1 MATKRDKAEAATSIE
16 SIKRASLA
24 IEDLLF
30 VIQRVR
36 PEQLQAAISALN
48 LVVMDSKSHAKSAVA
63 KSYQSADPNKRFLIG
78 ALPRLLLDRDLF
90 PSNDDIVDFAKV
102 ALRLE
107 MTRTVEKRARHE
119 IVGKIVCETDTLD
132 EQQLTDLVK
141 ALELIVG
148 NKDRL
153 AVMIEKKKSGTFSW
167 NETLQDLL
175 RS

>member
-1 MATKRDKAEAATSIE
+1 MATKKDTGSGIAPLESLKKASI
-16 SIKRASLA
+16 A

-30 VIQRVR
+30 ALQRVR
-36 PEQLQAAISALN
+36 PEQLKDAISALN
-48 LVVMDSKSHAKSAVA
+48 WVVMDSKAHSGSTVA
-63 KSYQSADPNKRFLIG
+63 KSYQSSDPNKRFLIG

-90 PSNDDIVDFAKV
+90 PSNEDIVDFAAA

-119 IVGKIVCETDTLD
+119 IIGKIVCETDTLD

-141 ALELIVG
+141 ALEKLVG

-153 AVMIEKKKSGTFSW
+153 SMMIEKKKSGMFSW
-167 NETLQDLL
+167 NETLQELL
-175 RS
+175 RP

>member
-1 MATKRDKAEAATSIE
+1 MATKRDRQITSSPID
-16 SIKRASLA
+16 SLKKASLV

-30 VIQRVR
+30 AIQRIR
-36 PEQLQAAISALN
+36 PEQLQDALNVLN
-48 LVVMDSKSHAKSAVA
+48 LVVMDSRSHANSAVA
-63 KSYQSADPNKRFLIG
+63 KSYQSSDPNKRFLIG

-90 PSNDDIVDFAKV
+90 PSNEDIVDFAAV

-119 IVGKIVCETDTLD
+119 IIGKIVCETDTLD
-132 EQQLTDLVK
+132 EQQLTDLVR
-141 ALELIVG
+141 ALEQLVG

-175 RS
+175 RT

>member
-1 MATKRDKAEAATSIE
+1 MATKRDIQKTSSPIE
-16 SIKRASLA
+16 SLKKASLA

-30 VIQRVR
+30 AIQRVR
-36 PEQLQAAISALN
+36 PDQLKEAISALN
-48 LVVMDSKSHAKSAVA
+48 RAVMDSKSEANSAVA
-63 KSYQSADPNKRFLIG
+63 KTYQSADPNKRFLIG

-90 PSNDDIVDFAKV
+90 PANEDITDFAEV

-107 MTRTVEKRARHE
+107 MTRTKKLSRHE
-119 IVGKIVCETDTLD
+119 IIGKIVCETDTLD
-132 EQQLTDLVK
+132 EQRLTDLVR

-153 AVMIEKKKSGTFSW
+153 ALMIEKKKSGTFSW

-175 RS
+175 RT

>member
-1 MATKRDKAEAATSIE
+1 MASKREQKENSSYVE
-16 SIKRASLA
+16 SLKKASLA

-30 VIQRVR
+30 SIQQVR
-36 PEQLQAAISALN
+36 PKQLQDAISILN
-48 LVVMDSKSHAKSAVA
+48 SVVMDSKSRANSAVA

-90 PSNDDIVDFAKV
+90 PSNEDIVDFAKV

-119 IVGKIVCETDTLD
+119 IIGKIVCETETLD

-167 NETLQDLL
+167 NETLQELL

>member
-1 MATKRDKAEAATSIE
+1 MA
-16 SIKRASLA
+16 IKREKHDQNLSLDSLKKASLA

-30 VIQRVR
+30 AIQRVR
-36 PEQLQAAISALN
+36 PDQLQSAVRVLN
-48 LVVMDSKSHAKSAVA
+48 DVVTDSRSHVKSAVA
-63 KSYQSADPNKRFLIG
+63 KSYQSTDPNKRFLIG

-90 PSNDDIVDFAKV
+90 PSNEDIVDFAAV
-102 ALRLE
+102 ALKLE

-119 IVGKIVCETDTLD
+119 IIGKIVCETDTLD

-175 RS
+175 RV